1 MAREI
6 YIIFYIILI
15 KVNKKVIKVMNFHKM
30 SIVPTEASQTSLGE
44 AEPMSELWP
53 NLVFEHLKESG
64 VSG

>member
-44 AEPMSELWP
+44 AEPMS
-53 NLVFEHLKESG
+53 
-64 VSG
+64 

>member
-6 YIIFYIILI
+6 YIIFYIRLI

-44 AEPMSELWP
+44 AEPMS
-53 NLVFEHLKESG
+53 
-64 VSG
+64 